1 MKFLMWVCVASLMLL
16 ASCSSTPPM
25 PEAGLSAGPPVSS
38 FVLSGRISIRE
49 GQQVE
54 MASVRW
60 QRDAGSEE
68 ILILSPLGS
77 VVARL
82 SREGAQPASLQA
94 GGKVTEAGSLDEL
107 TRQALGTAVPVSALG
122 WWLQGRT
129 SDGLTTLGAS
139 RFGHD
144 GWEVMLERVE
154 LMAGSS
160 IARRVNA
167 SRGEVTVRLIVDE
180 WSPRP

>member
-1 MKFLMWVCVASLMLL
+1 MKFLMWGCVASLTLL
-16 ASCSSTPPM
+16 ASCTSVSPVT
-25 PEAGLSAGPPVSS
+25 ESGLQAGAPVSS

-54 MASVRW
+54 MAQLRW
-60 QRDAGSEE
+60 QRDADSEE
-68 ILILSPLGS
+68 ILLLSPLGS

-82 SREGAQPASLQA
+82 SRQGVQPATLQA
-94 GGKVTEAGSLDEL
+94 DGKITQAASLDDL

-122 WWLQGRT
+122 WWLQGRAG
-129 SDGLTTLGAS
+129 DGLAPLGAA
-139 RFGHD
+139 RFTHD
-144 GWEVMLERVE
+144 GWEVALERFE

-180 WSPRP
+180 WSPKP